1 MVFRYDDDPA
11 LYKLARKRQQNKVSA
26 QTSRVERAKQAAFVE
41 ETESRMAKKL
51 EELEALCAAKE
62 KEIEE
67 LKRKPAEKP
76 LDLFEY

>member
-1 MVFRYDDDPA
+1 
-11 LYKLARKRQQNKVSA
+11 
-26 QTSRVERAKQAAFVE
+26 
-41 ETESRMAKKL
+41 MAKKL
-51 EELEALCAAKE
+51 EGLEALCAVKE